1 MDGRELAEEVFHN
14 IGLNENHE
22 ISNNDV
28 VRVISFWGF
37 NEDSSRSTRIGFVCY
52 CAREK
57 IRKAFEKGLVYRD
70 FKLFDELME
79 SINDYRVK
87 QSESADDDLPYKGQ
101 IFDTH
106 YCNFCPNC
114 GAKMGG
120 GENDNK

>member
-1 MDGRELAEEVFHN
+1 MNGYELAEEIFHN

-79 SINDYRVK
+79 SINSYRVK
-87 QSESADDDLPYKGQ
+87 QSESADDECKGCYYN
-101 IFDTH
+101 D
-106 YCNFCPNC
+106 
-114 GAKMGG
+114 
-120 GENDNK
+120 GEVHAECIICDKAESEVNNDD